1 MTNTMRR
8 IKWEN
13 ITFILSIL
21 YSIFAIAHHLEQP
34 NQTFT
39 TTTMIIL
46 EAPIYLLFS
55 IFMRFITKQMRL
67 SLH

>member
-1 MTNTMRR
+1 MRR

-13 ITFILSIL
+13 IIFILSLL
-21 YSIFAIAHHLEQP
+21 YSAFAITHHLKQP

-39 TTTMIIL
+39 TTTIILL

-55 IFMRFITKQMRL
+55 VFIRFITREIRFTLQFNVK
-67 SLH
+67 

>member
-1 MTNTMRR
+1 MRR

-13 ITFILSIL
+13 ITFILSIF

>member
-1 MTNTMRR
+1 MHR

-21 YSIFAIAHHLEQP
+21 YSIFASAHHLEQP

-39 TTTMIIL
+39 TTTMILL

-55 IFMRFITKQMRL
+55 IFMRFITKEMRL

>member
-1 MTNTMRR
+1 MHR

-34 NQTFT
+34 NQRFT
-39 TTTMIIL
+39 TTTMILL

-55 IFMRFITKQMRL
+55 IFMRFITKEMRL

>member
-1 MTNTMRR
+1 MRR

-39 TTTMIIL
+39 ATTMIIL
-46 EAPIYLLFS
+46 EVPIYLLFS

>member
-1 MTNTMRR
+1 MHR

-13 ITFILSIL
+13 ITFIVSIL

-55 IFMRFITKQMRL
+55 IFMRFITKEMRL

>member
-1 MTNTMRR
+1 MHR

-13 ITFILSIL
+13 IIFILSLL
-21 YSIFAIAHHLEQP
+21 YSVFAIAHHLEQP

-46 EAPIYLLFS
+46 EIPIYLLFS
-55 IFMRFITKQMRL
+55 VFMRFITKQMRL

>member
-1 MTNTMRR
+1 MHR

-39 TTTMIIL
+39 TTTMILL

-55 IFMRFITKQMRL
+55 IFMRFITKEMRL